1 MASVYFGGG
10 RGDQYR
16 GSRSRSVPVD
26 DTDRGKVMLTKYVI
40 LLTGSLVVVSWV
52 VDLIRAIGAN

>member
-1 MASVYFGGG
+1 
-10 RGDQYR
+10 
-16 GSRSRSVPVD
+16 
-26 DTDRGKVMLTKYVI
+26 MLTKYVI